1 MTTPHVIDLLP
12 PLLSGLKV
20 TLLITAGAAVVAA
33 LLSFAVG
40 LMRVASHRALNVLAM
55 AYIDFFRGT
64 SALVQLFWAYFAL
77 PLVGVSLDAMT
88 VAIVVLGLNIGSYG
102 AEVVRGAIQS
112 VPKGQYEAAEALNFS
127 PLQTLWKIVL
137 PQAFVIMLP
146 SFGNLLVELLKST
159 ALVSL
164 ITISDLTFQAQ
175 ALRASTMRSAEIFL
189 VIMALYFFTALA
201 MTRLTR
207 WLEQKYSYV
216 K

>member
-1 MTTPHVIDLLP
+1 MTTPHVMDLLP

-20 TLLITAGAAVVAA
+20 TLLITAGAAVVA
-33 LLSFAVG
+33 LLISFAVG
-40 LMRVASHRALNVLAM
+40 LMRVASHRTLNFLAV

-88 VAIVVLGLNIGSYG
+88 VGIVVLGLNIGSYG
-102 AEVVRGAIQS
+102 AEVVRGAIRS

-189 VIMALYFFTALA
+189 IIMALYFLTALA
-201 MTRLTR
+201 LTGVTR
-207 WLEQKYSYV
+207 WLERKYSYV